1 MRAFPPLCAA
11 IGSRLVKKSIV
22 QIWDFWARRAR
33 GDVDAGLLLISAG
46 CRTAGLPDGRV
57 IPGGFCQRWPVRH
70 RVSSGREWV
79 PVLRKISLMWS
90 LAV

>member
-46 CRTAGLPDGRV
+46 CRTVGLSDCRMGGLFLVAFVRGGR
-57 IPGGFCQRWPVRH
+57 
-70 RVSSGREWV
+70 
-79 PVLRKISLMWS
+79 
-90 LAV
+90 